1 VTPKGQ
7 TRGPNTLMSATS
19 RKKLEMLFS
28 NNHKLLDSLLW
39 GSTYGRLSWRQ
50 LGFLFLPRDAT

>member
-7 TRGPNTLMSATS
+7 TRGPNTLRAQHLEKSWRWYLATIAV
-19 RKKLEMLFS
+19 RQ
-28 NNHKLLDSLLW
+28 
-39 GSTYGRLSWRQ
+39 YGWLSWRQ